1 MHDRGVVRGIAA
13 DELVDARALDAE
25 VARIEVVLLH
35 RAARDLPH
43 VAVPGGRQLVEPVV
57 AAEDER
63 GRAAGLEHA
72 DDERHAVEMRDADRR
87 RLGAGGVAERA
98 EEVEDRRHA
107 ELGAHGPRVLE
118 AGVEGAREREG
129 DADLAE
135 HLARRAPRAATR
147 SRPSAAS
154 TSDDPDDELA
164 ARLPCLITGTPDAAA
179 TTDAI
184 VDTFTVPNRS
194 PPVPTM
200 SSAIGSTGSGT
211 ACSSTASRKPT
222 ISSTVSPF
230 TRSAM
235 RNPASC
241 AWVTVPVMTCSMH
254 HAASDTLRSSPS
266 SSEEM
271 MVGQVCSAG
280 MHRS

>member
-1 MHDRGVVRGIAA
+1 MW
-13 DELVDARALDAE
+13 LC
-25 VARIEVVLLH
+25 
-35 RAARDLPH
+35 
-43 VAVPGGRQLVEPVV
+43 PVV
-57 AAEDER
+57 VSSSSPSSPRNTSAVAPRVWNTPTISGTRSRCATPTADAS
-63 GRAAGLEHA
+63 GRAGLQS
-72 DDERHAVEMRDADRR
+72 
-87 RLGAGGVAERA
+87 
-98 EEVEDRRHA
+98 
-107 ELGAHGPRVLE
+107 GPRKLKTV
-118 AGVEGAREREG
+118 GTPSSARTG
-129 DADLAE
+129 PACLKPGWK
-135 HLARRAPRAATR
+135 APANANVMPTSPSTSATR
-147 SRPSAAS
+147 SAGSDRSRPRAAS

-179 TTDAI
+179 TTDAM